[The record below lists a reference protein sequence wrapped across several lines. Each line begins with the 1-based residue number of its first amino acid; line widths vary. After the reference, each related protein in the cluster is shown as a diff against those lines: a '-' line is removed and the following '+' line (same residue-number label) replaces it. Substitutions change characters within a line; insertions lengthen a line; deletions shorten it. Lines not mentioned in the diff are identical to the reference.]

1 MEFEIAKTPTIRA
14 LIREGTL
21 FVVNHSGGKDSQAMT
36 ILLQRIIPK
45 EQLVIVHAELPEVEW
60 GGTVDFI
67 KKWPQA
73 SLCTSPEPRKRS
85 WRWWSTGKC
94 GHPPSNGNARL
105 IWNAPPYKPL
115 SGALPKNVA

>member
-85 WRWWSTGKC
+85 WRG
-94 GHPPSNGNARL
+94 G
-105 IWNAPPYKPL
+105 AP
-115 SGALPKNVA
+115 ANVAIPPATAMHV